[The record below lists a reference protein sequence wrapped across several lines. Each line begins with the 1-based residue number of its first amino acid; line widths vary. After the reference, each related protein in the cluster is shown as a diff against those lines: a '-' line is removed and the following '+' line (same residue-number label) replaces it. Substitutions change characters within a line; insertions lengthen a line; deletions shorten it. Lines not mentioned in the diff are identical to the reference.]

1 MIGVDASTGRALDG
15 MQHLGQSIGDILM
28 TPMGSRVM
36 RRDYGSLLTE
46 LIDQPI
52 YNATLFGGLSAPLTF
67 SATDPRLTP
76 QARARLA
83 ELGNNQ
89 KVIDS
94 DGFGI
99 MPDDLKGNF

>member
-1 MIGVDASTGRALDG
+1 MSQMEDDQVQILLDMPTFDTFNELCRWAYEQG
-15 MQHLGQSIGDILM
+15 CWATFKSNYAMWRDQFLERLRLRDMAQSADE
-28 TPMGSRVM
+28 R
-36 RRDYGSLLTE
+36 
-46 LIDQPI
+46 
-52 YNATLFGGLSAPLTF
+52 
-67 SATDPRLTP
+67 
-76 QARARLA
+76 QAVNARLA